1 MPVSLDAFWRWIV
14 PLAINGHLLCDL
26 SQAPWPLF
34 HVLLYAEVRCK
45 PFGSPVY
52 KAYSQ
57 DLRLRVLRAL
67 DAGASQSQVA
77 EQFAVSVATIKRYL
91 KQRREVG
98 HVPRD
103 AQRDALSQQN
113 GSRPTFII
121 LLLCHLARIPQATS
135 KQAAFVE

>member
-45 PFGSPVY
+45 PFGFPVY

-77 EQFAVSVATIKRYL
+77 EQFAVSVATIKRYF

-103 AQRDALSQQN
+103 AQRDGAPHQ
-113 GSRPTFII
+113 R
-121 LLLCHLARIPQATS
+121 
-135 KQAAFVE
+135 